1 MTTTTLVRF
10 HHPDLGERLGVQLD
24 GDVRDVTAFA
34 GSAAQWLRSS
44 SGRVEAAIQELLEE
58 ARASDTAFPVRIF
71 DHAPSP
77 RQPHWLPPVDL
88 QDVWAAGVTYLRS
101 RNARQVEA
109 VDGGDVYARIYLAER
124 PELFF
129 KARGAAVVGPRGE
142 VGIRRDA
149 GWSVPEPELALVI
162 NPALEV
168 VGWTAGNDM
177 SSRDLEGENP
187 LYLPQAKIYT
197 GSCALGPGIALE
209 PVAGRWPEVAIGVS
223 IERAGRVAFAGETH
237 TGQIRRR
244 PDELVEYL
252 GRCLAFPD
260 GGVLLT
266 GTGIVP
272 PDDFSLAA
280 GDVVTITVGELSPL
294 INTVRVV

>member
-1 MTTTTLVRF
+1 MTTTLVRF
-10 HHPDLGERLGVQLD
+10 YHPDLGERLGVQLG
-24 GDVRDVTAFA
+24 GDVHDVTAFA
-34 GSAAQWLRSS
+34 GSVSQWLRSS
-44 SGRVEAAIQELLEE
+44 SGRVEAAIQELVEA
-58 ARASDTAFPVRIF
+58 ARASDTAFPALVF
-71 DHAPSP
+71 DHIPSP
-77 RQPHWLPPVDL
+77 QQPHWLPPVDL

-101 RNARQVEA
+101 RDARQVEA

-129 KARGAAVVGPRGE
+129 KARGAMAVGPRGE

-149 GWSVPEPELALVI
+149 RWSVPEPELALVI

-197 GSCALGPGIALE
+197 GSCALGPGIVLG
-209 PVAGRWPEVAIGVS
+209 PVADGWPDVGIGVA

-237 TGQIRRR
+237 TRQIRRR
-244 PDELVEYL
+244 PDELVEHL

-260 GGVLLT
+260 GAVLLT

-280 GDVVTITVGELSPL
+280 GDVVTITVGELPPL

>member
-1 MTTTTLVRF
+1 LVRF
-10 HHPDLGERLGVQLD
+10 YHPDLGERLGVQQ
-24 GDVRDVTAFA
+24 GDNVHDVTAFA
-34 GSAAQWLRSS
+34 GSVWQWLRSS
-44 SGRVEAAIQELLEE
+44 SGRVGMAIQELVES
-58 ARASDTAFPVRIF
+58 ARAADTAFPARIF
-71 DHAPSP
+71 DRVPSP
-77 RQPHWLPPVDL
+77 QQPHWLPPVDL
-88 QDVWAAGVTYLRS
+88 QEVWAAGVTYLRS
-101 RNARQVEA
+101 RDARQVEA
-109 VDGGDVYARIYLAER
+109 VDGGDVYARVYLAQR

-129 KARGAAVVGPRGE
+129 KARGAAVVGPRGD

-197 GSCALGPGIALE
+197 GSCALGPGIVLE
-209 PVAGRWPEVAIGVS
+209 PVAGRWPDVAIGVA
-223 IERAGRVAFAGETH
+223 IERGGRVAFAGETH
-237 TGQIRRR
+237 TSQIRRR

-260 GGVLLT
+260 GAVLMT

-272 PDDFSLAA
+272 PEEFTLAA
-280 GDVVTITVGELSPL
+280 GDVVQITVGGLSPL